1 MSFHIVDI
9 GSPSARLTCRDG
21 SLVCSLNEQTKSLPL
36 QDVCSIIITSFDCTI
51 TSALLTE
58 AAKVGA
64 SLIFCRNFKPV
75 SVMLPVNRS
84 SDTLLTRA
92 QFSLP
97 PRHRSQLWQA
107 TIDAKCRNQLQAA
120 LNLGASDMQIE
131 ALRKAALSGKP
142 FKEANCARL
151 FWTVFA
157 HVLQDQEFRRRRR
170 MAGANALL
178 NYGYAVVMSVVL
190 QRLLAVGID
199 PTWGI
204 AHVQRERA
212 VALAY
217 DVMEPFRPL
226 VDERV
231 ALWIKECLPMSPQ
244 VDARFKRWM
253 TEVCRQKITYRGA
266 SVPVVA
272 VVEAVVRSLRRAITT
287 RRPGL
292 YQPWTSTNTKWA
304 GS

>member
-1 MSFHIVDI
+1 MSFHIVEI
-9 GSPSARLTCRDG
+9 GSPSAQLTCRDG

-36 QDVCSIIITSFDCTI
+36 QDVCSIIVTSFDCTI

-58 AAKVGA
+58 AANAGA

-75 SVMLPVNRS
+75 SVMLPANRS

-92 QFSLP
+92 QFSLA

-120 LNLGASDMQIE
+120 LNLGATGMQVE
-131 ALRKAALSGKP
+131 ALRRAAMGAKP

-157 HVLQDQEFRRRRR
+157 HVMQDQKFRRRRR

-231 ALWIKECLPMSPQ
+231 ALWTKECLPASPQ

-266 SVPVVA
+266 SVSVVA
-272 VVEAVVRSLRRAITT
+272 VVEAVVRSLRHAITT
-287 RRPGL
+287 RRLGL
-292 YQPWTSTNTKWA
+292 YRPWISTNTKWA

>member
-1 MSFHIVDI
+1 
-9 GSPSARLTCRDG
+9 
-21 SLVCSLNEQTKSLPL
+21 
-36 QDVCSIIITSFDCTI
+36 
-51 TSALLTE
+51 
-58 AAKVGA
+58 
-64 SLIFCRNFKPV
+64 
-75 SVMLPVNRS
+75 MLPANRS
-84 SDTLLTRA
+84 SDTILTRA

-120 LNLGASDMQIE
+120 LNLGATDIQVE
-131 ALRKAALSGKP
+131 ALRRAAMGAKP

-157 HVLQDQEFRRRRR
+157 RVLQDEEFRRRRC
-170 MAGANALL
+170 MAGAKALL
-178 NYGYAVVMSVVL
+178 NYGYAVIMSVVL

-217 DVMEPFRPL
+217 DLMEPFRPL

-231 ALWIKECLPMSPQ
+231 ALWIKQRLPAAPQ
-244 VDARFKRWM
+244 VDAEFKRWI
-253 TEVCRQKITYRGA
+253 TEVCRQKITHRGV
-266 SVPVVA
+266 SVSVVA
-272 VVEAVVRSLRRAITT
+272 AVEAVVRSLRHAFTAG
-287 RRPGL
+287 RPGL
-292 YQPWTSTNTKWA
+292 YRPWISTNTKWA